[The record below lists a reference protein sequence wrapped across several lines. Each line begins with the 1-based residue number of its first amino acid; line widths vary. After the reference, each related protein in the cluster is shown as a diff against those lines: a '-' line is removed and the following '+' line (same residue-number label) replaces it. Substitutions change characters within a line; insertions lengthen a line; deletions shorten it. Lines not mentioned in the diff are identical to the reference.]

1 MGLTERRRGGRD
13 NYDHFVQWLLTQEHQ
28 QIQTSKRQGGGTR
41 GYRGCRM
48 EEEEEEE
55 GGVKMKLEL
64 ESSPIAL
71 LGQVQATSNKSC
83 SFFGDIKRNTA
94 AVSVIQISTR
104 R

>member
-1 MGLTERRRGGRD
+1 MHNLFLGRISKKGGVDGERVGGRD
-13 NYDHFVQWLLTQEHQ
+13 NYDHFIQWLLTQEHQ

-48 EEEEEEE
+48 EEEKEE

-71 LGQVQATSNKSC
+71 LGQV
-83 SFFGDIKRNTA
+83 
-94 AVSVIQISTR
+94 
-104 R
+104 